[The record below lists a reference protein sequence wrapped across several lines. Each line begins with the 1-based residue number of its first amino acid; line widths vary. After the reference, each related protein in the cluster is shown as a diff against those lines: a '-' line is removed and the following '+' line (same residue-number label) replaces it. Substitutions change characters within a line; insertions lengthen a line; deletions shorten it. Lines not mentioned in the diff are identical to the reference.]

1 MSLVVQEV
9 AFEMI
14 VAVKPLVDTIA
25 KQDRSL
31 ADQIRRAASSVVLN
45 IAEGAHSQGRVA
57 ISRFH
62 SAAGSASEARVGLK
76 LAVAWGYFDGDRLS
90 PADALLDRILALLWG
105 LTHRR

>member
-45 IAEGAHSQGRVA
+45 IAEGVHSQGRIA
-57 ISRFH
+57 ITRFH
-62 SAAGSASEARVGLK
+62 SAAGSASETRVGLR
-76 LAVAWGYFDGDRLS
+76 LAEAWGYLRPGQLS
-90 PADALLDRILALLWG
+90 QVDARLDRILALLWG
-105 LTHRR
+105 LTRRR